1 MITYYSNLQQKWLQR
16 NTTHTVMIEQ
26 AAFDRNLFQSTP
38 ASEHIDLK
46 FPEYVPRT
54 LPSWVQL
61 PPRKYQGYGEW
72 ELELR
77 TLLISQF

>member
-16 NTTHTVMIEQ
+16 NTTHTIMIEQ

-46 FPEYVPRT
+46 FPEYVPRN
-54 LPSWVQL
+54 LPLWVGACQFIMRL
-61 PPRKYQGYGEW
+61 APKKK
-72 ELELR
+72 ELK
-77 TLLISQF
+77 I